1 MTWEEWRRLIASLS
15 GAMDEYF
22 VLQDALNE
30 GLTTADEI
38 VSGFGGQVG
47 LEMAYIDLTTD
58 RDRYPLPRAYSR
70 LVYVARLDNDA
81 ATPWPLSPAMP
92 TQFAEAVNRPARGGY
107 WSPVGDNGI
116 IIHPPPREDYDK
128 GLQVWG
134 YPKHT
139 CSPQVQPEHTITCPP
154 HSEDFVKWYAVNI
167 LASGERKKRAAEQ
180 LQRAELTFRKH
191 VEIPHAGVPPNIIR
205 EAF

>member
-30 GLTTADEI
+30 ALTSADEI
-38 VSGFGGQVG
+38 VSGYGGQVG
-47 LEMAYIDLTTD
+47 LEQAFVDLSAD
-58 RDRYPLPRAYSR
+58 RDMYPLPRAFSR
-70 LVYVARLDNDA
+70 LVYVLRRSQDGDWWAM
-81 ATPWPLSPAMP
+81 SPGMP
-92 TQFAEAVNRPARGGY
+92 TQFSEAKNRPAVGGY
-107 WSPVGDNGI
+107 WSPVGEDRI
-116 IIHPPPREDYDK
+116 IVHPTPSESVVK
-128 GLQVWG
+128 GLRVWG

-154 HSEDFVKWYAVNI
+154 HSTDYVKWYAVNI
-167 LASGERKKRAAEQ
+167 LASGERKKRATEQ
-180 LQRAELTFRKH
+180 LQRAEMTFRKH
-191 VEIPHAGVPPNIIR
+191 VEIPHSGVPPNIIR